1 MAAPDVPP
9 QAVQDLLA
17 EHRAEVAAAG
27 RWLYGMIVRAM
38 PDATVKVWKGWHGF
52 GFHHPEAGYAV
63 GVFPKA
69 EDVELLF
76 EWGVRMPDPEGLLTG
91 EGTRTRRLHVQAQGS
106 PPEDVLAVYVDLAVE
121 AAAAG
126 RNLS

>member
-1 MAAPDVPP
+1 MAAPD
-9 QAVQDLLA
+9 AVEALLA
-17 EHRAEVAAAG
+17 DHSDRVAAVA
-27 RWLYGMIVRAM
+27 RWLHDVVAEAM
-38 PDATVKVWKGWHGF
+38 PDARVKVWRGWHGF

-69 EDVELLF
+69 GDVELLF

-91 EGTRTRRLHVQAQGS
+91 EGSRTRVIRVREVGA
-106 PPEDVLAVYVDLAVE
+106 PPAETLAVYVDLAVE

-126 RNLS
+126 